1 MQARCENLKMKV
13 IKLKYE
19 LFPILQ
25 QERLKGRK
33 IGFVPTMGAL
43 HRGHISLVKASV
55 VESDITVCSIF
66 VNQTQFNNKEDLLKY
81 PKTFDEDLSKL
92 KQAGCDIVYTPPQ
105 EDLYQN
111 ENDRITDYNFGEF
124 ELILE
129 GKYRPGHFGGVALVV
144 SKLFNIIS
152 PDFTYFG
159 QKDLQ
164 QFHLIRQLIRDL
176 SYNIQIRCVPTVRE
190 KDGLAMSSRNLR
202 IPEEQRSQAATFY
215 KCLIIGRKMLMKGD
229 TISSVKNKVEE
240 VFSGSPDLKLDY
252 FEMIDTHNFKIIDQ
266 IKNENETSL
275 CIAGYLNNI
284 RLIDNVNYI

>member
-1 MQARCENLKMKV
+1 MKV
-13 IKLKYE
+13 INLKSE
-19 LFPILQ
+19 LSPILQ
-25 QERLKGRK
+25 KERSKGRK
-33 IGFVPTMGAL
+33 IGLVPTMGAL
-43 HRGHISLVKASV
+43 HSGHISLVKASIM
-55 VESDITVCSIF
+55 ESDTTVCSIF
-66 VNQTQFNNKEDLLKY
+66 VNPTQFNNKEDLLKY
-81 PKTFDEDLSKL
+81 PKTFDEDLGKL
-92 KQAGCDIVYTPPQ
+92 KHEGCDIVYAPPQ
-105 EDLYQN
+105 EDMYEN
-111 ENDRITDYNFGEF
+111 ESDRITDYSFGEF

-152 PDFTYFG
+152 PDYTYFG

-202 IPEEQRSQAATFY
+202 IPEELRPQAITFY
-215 KCLIIGRKMLMKGD
+215 KCLTTGREMLKNGE
-229 TISSVKNKVEE
+229 TISSVKNKVKE
-240 VFSGSPDLKLDY
+240 VLAGSPNLKLEY
-252 FEMIDTHNFKIIDQ
+252 FEMIDTRNFEIIDQ
-266 IKNENETSL
+266 IKKENKTSL

>member
-1 MQARCENLKMKV
+1 MKV
-13 IKLKYE
+13 INLKSE

-25 QERLKGRK
+25 KERSKGRK
-33 IGFVPTMGAL
+33 IGLVPTMGAL
-43 HRGHISLVKASV
+43 HSGHVSLVKASIN
-55 VESDITVCSIF
+55 EADTTVCSIF
-66 VNQTQFNNKEDLLKY
+66 VNPTQFNNKEDLLKY

-92 KQAGCDIVYTPPQ
+92 KQAGCDIVYAPAQ
-105 EDLYQN
+105 EDLYEN
-111 ENDRITDYNFGEF
+111 ESNRITDYNFGEF

-176 SYNIQIRCVPTVRE
+176 SYDIRIRCVPTVRE

-202 IPEEQRSQAATFY
+202 IPEEQRSKAAAFY
-215 KCLIIGRKMLMKGD
+215 KCLITGREMLMNGES
-229 TISSVKNKVEE
+229 ISSVKNKIEE
-240 VFSGSPDLKLDY
+240 VFAGSPDLKLEY
-252 FEMIDTHNFKIIDQ
+252 FEMIDTRNFKIIDQ